1 MAALREM
8 GSLNPQGSDVERL
21 AGELNRNPKNL
32 TRHGITSFGLWDRA

>member
-8 GSLNPQGSDVERL
+8 GSLTPKDLSVERL
-21 AGELNRNPKNL
+21 VGMLTRNPKNL